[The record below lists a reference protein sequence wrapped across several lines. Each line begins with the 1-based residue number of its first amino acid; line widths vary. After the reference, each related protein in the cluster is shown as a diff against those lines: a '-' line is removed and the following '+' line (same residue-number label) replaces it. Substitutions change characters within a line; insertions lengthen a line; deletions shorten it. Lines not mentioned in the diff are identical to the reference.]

1 MFRSSLLVTF
11 FGRSP
16 KNTWNL
22 LGLWRNEPLLALLRL
37 AFCEIDWPLNAFLS
51 FLKQDLSDNCIVEIL
66 QRVQVPEFIPKS
78 KVRLKLSFAFPELSK
93 GISLVFRFLLPK
105 NLVVGESW
113 PPWFIFVI
121 FPCWFQQIETDET
134 ASKSAETSSFDVDK
148 LILYLKETIAE
159 GLKSSEGMA
168 FISFACQKILWPVS
182 LHHLL
187 AFKRLNFL
195 R

>member
-1 MFRSSLLVTF
+1 MFRSSLLVTS

-16 KNTWNL
+16 KNAWNL
-22 LGLWRNEPLLALLRL
+22 LGLWRNEPLARSGWSCVLLDSLA
-37 AFCEIDWPLNAFLS
+37 INAFLY
-51 FLKQDLSDNCIVEIL
+51 FLKQDLSDHCIVEIL

-93 GISLVFRFLLPK
+93 GISLVFRFLPRK

-113 PPWFIFVI
+113 APWFIFDI
-121 FPCWFQQIETDET
+121 FRCWFQQIETDET

-148 LILYLKETIAE
+148 LILYLKELIAE

-168 FISFACQKILWPVS
+168 FISFACQKIL
-182 LHHLL
+182 
-187 AFKRLNFL
+187 
-195 R
+195 